1 MRVTGSGV
9 NRHVLFAAGC
19 LIVAISACGST
30 SRATPASQGSGTAQ
44 AVTGGVVVRPA
55 LDLKDA
61 VTLSRR
67 LASEGLE
74 VRIRRAAA
82 GSTNGGATVHVVR
95 VGGYA
100 TPAEAQAG
108 KKQLAAKGVGG
119 FVTQG
124 AAK

>member
-1 MRVTGSGV
+1 
-9 NRHVLFAAGC
+9 
-19 LIVAISACGST
+19 
-30 SRATPASQGSGTAQ
+30 
-44 AVTGGVVVRPA
+44 
-55 LDLKDA
+55 
-61 VTLSRR
+61 
-67 LASEGLE
+67 
-74 VRIRRAAA
+74 
-82 GSTNGGATVHVVR
+82 